1 MPDLTATTE
10 LLRLLS
16 DPTRVRL
23 LALLGCEELSVAEI
37 TDVTQ
42 LAQSRV
48 STHLGKLREAGLVKD
63 RRDGASSFYA
73 MSHGAMPEEA
83 RRVWALLEATTEDP
97 LIEQDR
103 ERVREVVRARA
114 GGASWAD
121 SVAGRMERHY
131 SPGRTWEASLRGLL
145 GLMSLGDVL
154 DIASGDG
161 ALAELVAPRCRAMT
175 CLDASETVI
184 EAARLRLARLGNVRF
199 ARGDMH
205 ELPFEAASFDQVM
218 LMNCLTFARSPARAV
233 AEAARVLRPG
243 GALAGVTLKAH
254 RHEIAAVTYSHV
266 RFGFEPRELRAMLEA
281 AGLVVDA
288 CDVTSREKRPPH
300 FEVISIHARKE
311 GAAEA
316 APPAREGEETGP
328 RAARPSQQDG
338 CPAAAAPTV
347 KKPRRRA
354 EP

>member
-1 MPDLTATTE
+1 MPDLSVTTE
-10 LLRLLS
+10 LLRLLG

-23 LALLGCEELSVAEI
+23 LALLGREELSVAEI

-63 RRDGASSFYA
+63 RRDGASSFYT
-73 MSHGAMPEEA
+73 MSRDAMPDEA

-154 DIASGDG
+154 DVASGDG

-175 CLDASETVI
+175 CLDASETVL
-184 EAARLRLARLGNVRF
+184 EAARLRLARIGNVRF

-218 LMNCLTFARSPARAV
+218 LMNCLTFARSPSRAL

-243 GALAGVTLKAH
+243 GALAGVTLKTH
-254 RHEIAAVTYSHV
+254 RHEMAAVTYSHV
-266 RFGFEPRELRAMLEA
+266 RFGFEPRELQAMLEA

-288 CDVTSREKRPPH
+288 CGVTSREKRPPN
-300 FEVISIHARKE
+300 FEVISIHARKT
-311 GAAEA
+311 GAS
-316 APPAREGEETGP
+316 APPAREGDDEAPLATQP
-328 RAARPSQQDG
+328 TQQNG
-338 CPAAAAPTV
+338 CPAATAPTG